1 MGTLIAISS
10 ALICLAG
17 YVLYKI
23 MAELREFKTE
33 TKCELYRIKSH
44 IDLSESIITNNL
56 SFLTAVLTDMN
67 AKLSLKLDCP
77 DSVIMTRTEKAASA
91 SGWPMLKT
99 ADGRKVA
106 RLNPKSIQELC
117 GVDVYHIDDCEVFL
131 TIRRSNEAKK

>member
-1 MGTLIAISS
+1 MGTFIAISS

-17 YVLYKI
+17 YFLYKI
-23 MAELREFKTE
+23 MAELRELKTE
-33 TKCELYRIKSH
+33 TKHELYMIKHH
-44 IDLSESIITNNL
+44 INLSESIITNNL

-67 AKLSLKLDCP
+67 AKLSLKLDCH

-91 SGWPMLKT
+91 NGWPMLKT
-99 ADGRKVA
+99 ADGRNVA

-131 TIRRSNEAKK
+131 TIRRSDETKK

>member
-23 MAELREFKTE
+23 MAELRELKTI
-33 TKCELYRIKSH
+33 TKHELYRIKSH

-67 AKLSLKLDCP
+67 AKFSLKLDCP
-77 DSVIMTRTEKAASA
+77 DYVIMTRTEKAASA

-131 TIRRSNEAKK
+131 TIRRSDEAKK

>member
-10 ALICLAG
+10 VLICLTG

-23 MAELREFKTE
+23 MAELRELMTI
-33 TKCELYRIKSH
+33 TKHELYRIKSH
-44 IDLSESIITNNL
+44 IDLSECNITNDL
-56 SFLTAVLTDMN
+56 SYLTEVLTDMN
-67 AKLSLKLDCP
+67 AKLSVKLDCP

-91 SGWPMLKT
+91 SWWPMLKT
-99 ADGRKVA
+99 ADGREVA

-131 TIRRSNEAKK
+131 TIRRSDETKK

>member
-1 MGTLIAISS
+1 MGTFIAISS

-23 MAELREFKTE
+23 MAKLRELKTE

-77 DSVIMTRTEKAASA
+77 DSVIMTRTEKAASV

-131 TIRRSNEAKK
+131 TIRRSDETKK

>member
-23 MAELREFKTE
+23 MAKLRELKTE
-33 TKCELYRIKSH
+33 TKCELHRIKSH

-131 TIRRSNEAKK
+131 TIRRSNETKK